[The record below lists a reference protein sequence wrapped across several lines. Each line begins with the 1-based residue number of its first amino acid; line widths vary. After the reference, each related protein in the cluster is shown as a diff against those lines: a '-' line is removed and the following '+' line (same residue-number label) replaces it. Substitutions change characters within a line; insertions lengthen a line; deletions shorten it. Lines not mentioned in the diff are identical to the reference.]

1 MGKEEEGQIDGDCGH
16 NACTLHH
23 APATSYPMIVQI
35 KMPKD
40 RSTEVCNW
48 VLGGSYEVCLSSNFS
63 LSCALVA
70 AVFCCTLCAA
80 PSSRR
85 RQVCGIA
92 QAVRVPEGKT
102 GHVWTAILA
111 FLAVFISCQKMSCN
125 LFLLAFVLGIG
136 GAFQYGLQIS
146 IINSPAEVS
155 MNSSKNWAHSK
166 NFNVLMHSC
175 FYLQSLTFS
184 LLLSQ
189 LDLLWFLGSNSSCYC
204 SCVSL
209 CFNFCLVWQNC
220 ERGGWVIP
228 TESAISPLLS

>member
-1 MGKEEEGQIDGDCGH
+1 
-16 NACTLHH
+16 
-23 APATSYPMIVQI
+23 
-35 KMPKD
+35 MPKAED

-48 VLGGSYEVCLSSNFS
+48 VLGDSYEVCLSSNFS

-70 AVFCCTLCAA
+70 VVFCCTLCAA
-80 PSSRR
+80 PSSWR
-85 RQVCGIA
+85 RQVCGVA
-92 QAVRVPEGKT
+92 QAVRVPEGKP
-102 GHVWTAILA
+102 GHIWIAILA
-111 FLAVFISCQKMSCN
+111 LLAVFISCQKMSCN

-209 CFNFCLVWQNC
+209 CFNLSGVTELWKGRMGDIYKVSHFPIAELDCSQDILRFPVLRESFELCPWPHILGLSDCL
-220 ERGGWVIP
+220 
-228 TESAISPLLS
+228 